1 MLRGIPLRNRQRGFS
16 LIELMAVLV
25 VVGLALGIVT
35 VSVGHGGPE
44 KQLYDKLEQ
53 FLIQS
58 DFATEHAVISG
69 EALGIMLEPPAWQ
82 IAANPDLDP
91 DNVGWKYRWQ
101 IYAEKGWQDIPNMP
115 GISLPP
121 DIEIDVT
128 VGKKKWDWHAKTTDK
143 KSPVV
148 SISPSGEITEFVF
161 EIRHT
166 LVRDFVQH
174 IELSEEGTIVW
185 REAAEDAKKLDEL
198 RKK

>member
-1 MLRGIPLRNRQRGFS
+1 MGSVAMPKPQRGFS
-16 LIELMAVLV
+16 LMELMAVLL

-44 KQLYDKLEQ
+44 KQLYDKLDQ

-58 DFATEHAVISG
+58 DFAVEHAVVSG
-69 EALGIMLEPPAWQ
+69 EALGILLEPPDWQ
-82 IAANPDLDP
+82 VAANPELDR
-91 DNVGWKYRWQ
+91 DEIGWKYRWQ
-101 IYAEKGWQDIPNMP
+101 ILAEKGWQDVPNMP
-115 GISLPP
+115 AVSLPP

-128 VGKKKWDWHAKTTDK
+128 INKKRWDWHAKTTDK
-143 KSPVV
+143 KSPVI
-148 SISPSGEITEFVF
+148 SISPSGEITPFVL
-161 EIRHT
+161 EIKHA

-185 REAAEDAKKLDEL
+185 REAAEDEKKRDER

>member
-1 MLRGIPLRNRQRGFS
+1 MVPAFPVRILQRGFS
-16 LIELMAVLV
+16 LMELMAVML

-91 DNVGWKYRWQ
+91 DGVGWKYRWQ
-101 IYAEKGWQDIPNMP
+101 IFTEKGWQDIPSMP
-115 GISLPP
+115 AVSLPP

-128 VGKKKWDWHAKTTDK
+128 IGKKRWDWHAKTTDK

-148 SISPSGEITEFVF
+148 SISPSGEITQFVF
-161 EIRHT
+161 EIRHS

-174 IELSEEGTIVW
+174 IELSEEGAIVW
-185 REAAEDAKKLDEL
+185 REVAEDEKKRNEM